1 MMTARLFAARW
12 GASRV
17 AKVSQV
23 VVANGFNNLAS
34 LAITLH
40 AARKL
45 GPERFGQLG
54 LVLAVI
60 SFGVVLLDSGVS
72 VALVRGY
79 NHDPKAES
87 REALVGGV
95 LKAKLLQLLLV
106 ALLAVPIA
114 HAVRFFIPEFNSL
127 ETLAAGIVAAG
138 LMSLWVTVRS
148 LEQARQNYARF
159 TTYIYLYGT
168 LRFCAY
174 VVVLMRGSISPL
186 SVISCLYL
194 VPLLLLMLYSFA
206 FRETQVLAI
215 GKFPWAREVNALK
228 KALHYGAWIAG
239 ASILLSFLTRM
250 PVFFLAKRST
260 PRELGLFAAA
270 FTFVNAFG
278 LIWDALSTVIM
289 PEVSGLHTAESRVRF
304 QKLLFR
310 KLPLMGSLLAAV
322 IVACAFAQYFMLGP
336 QFRASLWSFIV
347 LGSFVAACMCI
358 SVNNNL
364 VHAYGIPEVATFMN
378 VARVAVAALALGL
391 WWHLDA
397 LNVAVI
403 YGFVLLAGDTALLIY
418 VQRRMV
424 KDRISLKLVALYGT
438 ES

>member
-1 MMTARLFAARW
+1 MMIARLFAARW

-60 SFGVVLLDSGVS
+60 AFGVVLLDSGVS

-79 NHDPKAES
+79 NHDTDAER

-95 LKAKLLQLLLV
+95 FKAKMLQLLLV
-106 ALLAVPIA
+106 ALLAVPVA
-114 HAVRFFIPEFNSL
+114 YAVRFFVPEINGV
-127 ETLAAGIVAAG
+127 ETLAVGIASAG
-138 LMSLWVTVRS
+138 LMSLWTTVRS
-148 LEQARQNYARF
+148 LEQARQNYASF
-159 TTYIYLYGT
+159 TTYIYLYGV

-174 VVVLMRGSISPL
+174 GVVLIRGNISPI
-186 SVISCLYL
+186 SVVSCLYL
-194 VPLLLLMLYSFA
+194 VPLVLLMLYSFA
-206 FRETQVLAI
+206 FRETKVLAI
-215 GKFPWAREVNALK
+215 GKVPWRREMKAFKDAL
-228 KALHYGAWIAG
+228 LYGAWLAG
-239 ASILLSFLTRM
+239 ASILLAFLTRM
-250 PVFFLAKRST
+250 PVFFLARRST
-260 PRELGLFAAA
+260 PTELGLFTAA

-278 LIWDALSTVIM
+278 LIWDALSTVIV

-304 QKLLFR
+304 QSLLFR

-322 IVACAFAQYFMLGP
+322 IVACAFAQYFLLGP
-336 QFRASLWSFIV
+336 QYRASIWSFIV
-347 LGSFVAACMCI
+347 LGSFFAVCMCI

-364 VHAYGIPEVATFMN
+364 VHAYGIPEVATLMN
-378 VARVAVAALALGL
+378 VARVAVAAMALGL

-403 YGFVLLAGDTALLIY
+403 YGCVLLVGDTALLIY
-418 VQRRMV
+418 IQRRV
-424 KDRISLKLVALYGT
+424 AQDRNSLGLVALQGA